1 MSSRSSGGSST
12 TTISM
17 SDDASLRSLKEESP
31 ENRSRFQVAP
41 GILQG
46 DSNERSPGSY
56 TCRTYPDRRKPLSRV
71 LSGGRSSS
79 RKGSSLGENN
89 RQDNK
94 KAEEGGGGE
103 PVVEK
108 QDMEKLEKE
117 EEDVEEKVEKRG
129 RFNVGNIKVVKVGN
143 KVACDSDT
151 DNVEKEVGEV
161 KSETQEKEVPA
172 ESSPEPAEPVK
183 ETVEEVV
190 DEKVEKKE
198 VEEEPEQNE
207 EEEPKAI
214 DSSMDDRYLKFDE
227 EIGRGSFKTVFKG
240 ELKICQNYSAKS
252 ARNQSVKTAVIS
264 KPQ

>member
-17 SDDASLRSLKEESP
+17 ADDASLRSLKEESP

-41 GILQG
+41 GILQA
-46 DSNERSPGSY
+46 DTNERTPGSY

-79 RKGSSLGENN
+79 RKGSSLGDNSLN
-89 RQDNK
+89 RQDNRK
-94 KAEEGGGGE
+94 VEEGGGGE

-129 RFNVGNIKVVKVGN
+129 RFNVGNIKVVKVDN
-143 KVACDSDT
+143 KVSGESDT
-151 DNVEKEVGEV
+151 ENTEKEVGEV
-161 KSETQEKEVPA
+161 KQETKEEKEVQTTEIEST
-172 ESSPEPAEPVK
+172 ESSEPVK
-183 ETVEEVV
+183 ENVTLDEVT
-190 DEKVEKKE
+190 DDRNEKKDP
-198 VEEEPEQNE
+198 EEDPEQNE

-240 ELKICQNYSAKS
+240 KCE
-252 ARNQSVKTAVIS
+252 R
-264 KPQ
+264 